1 MSEKVPKVLKDY
13 VFIKD
18 IGEGNFG
25 KVKLSKLISTNE
37 MFAIKILNK
46 EKLKAQTKTSSIN
59 EIEILS
65 KLNHPNII
73 HVEKILEDE
82 INYYIIMEY
91 CSDGELF
98 DYIVKLE
105 KLDEIEAATFFYQLI
120 IGVEY
125 IHKENLAHRDL
136 KPENLLLTKNHLLKI
151 IDFGLCHD
159 YNGTKLLKTKCGSPS
174 YAAPEILK
182 GFPYNGFKS
191 DIWCCGIILYGM
203 LCGYLPFDGDNNQ
216 EIFRQIVQCNP
227 EYPPFLENDSI
238 DLLSKILNDE
248 PDDRIT
254 INQIKEHSF
263 FIKGKYYYF
272 RKYKEN
278 GELRDESEIKSR
290 SNSNTS
296 FQEDI
301 IDSKYNNKKQ
311 YVYSTIKKQKD
322 NAILINNYKTLTK
335 KNNRKY
341 ENNIYKNIFTTIG
354 YKEEINNNKNR
365 RIFLLKNSDE
375 IENIINLKRDK
386 VKKKNANADLN
397 NQINELK
404 RHNEIKEQKET
415 LFLKTF
421 KSKLNEKKLK
431 LTTNN
436 KFFDNKNNDNNINF
450 QSNSSSKKKDLNKKN
465 RIHFDIYSLN
475 STNSSEKRHY
485 NKMNLII
492 NNQKR
497 FINKYDKNS
506 LKEWQGKKDGLD
518 FLQNFLSN
526 KNKNNKNDIT
536 IKSPEKHNNLNF
548 NLVLTKEKKNDK
560 EKILSERKEKNP
572 ENKALSAQKIK
583 KSSSQK
589 KKLIINFA
597 NSPSS
602 SIKNSYLKKNKFNL
616 IFNNKDKNKL
626 KNNEKENNNVNLMD
640 KENFSYPIKKSRKS
654 SNFNSNK
661 NVKLFNLNTKGNSV
675 KKNNKNIFI
684 KTNPN
689 YRNETIKEIILKK
702 NIMKKNNEINQ
713 TEPKSNQFLEKV
725 IKKMYTKG
733 KQIINNNINII
744 TFNNNFGNEN
754 NNQVF
759 RMLDIDQEDKNTNDI
774 IECPYLINKKN
785 MANNENNNKKYHI
798 YLNDDKKLY
807 LLKNPKIFGNSRLNS
822 KEKIKK
828 IFPNLASHNK
838 NM

>member
-125 IHKENLAHRDL
+125 IHKQNLAHRDL

-159 YNGTKLLKTKCGSPS
+159 FDGTKLLKTKCGSPS

-191 DIWCCGIILYGM
+191 DIWCCGIILFGM

-216 EIFRQIVQCNP
+216 EIFRQIVECNP

-263 FIKGKYYYF
+263 FIKGKYYYYM
-272 RKYKEN
+272 KYKEN
-278 GELRDESEIKSR
+278 GELREVSEIRSR

-296 FQEDI
+296 LQEDN

-311 YVYSTIKKQKD
+311 YIYSTIKKQKD
-322 NAILINNYKTLTK
+322 NAILVNNYKTLTK

-354 YKEEINNNKNR
+354 YKEEINNNKKR
-365 RIFLLKNSDE
+365 RIFLLNNLDE
-375 IENIINLKRDK
+375 IDNNIDMRKDRG
-386 VKKKNANADLN
+386 KKNNQNADLN
-397 NQINELK
+397 TEMNELK
-404 RHNEIKEQKET
+404 RHNDIKEQKES

-436 KFFDNKNNDNNINF
+436 KFFDNKNNDNNTNF
-450 QSNSSSKKKDLNKKN
+450 QSNSSSKKKEINNKN

-475 STNSSEKRHY
+475 STKSSERRPY

-492 NNQKR
+492 NNQKKL
-497 FINKYDKNS
+497 INKYDKNS
-506 LKEWQGKKDGLD
+506 LKELKDKNNDLD

-526 KNKNNKNDIT
+526 KNKKNKNDIT

-548 NLVLTKEKKNDK
+548 NLVLTKSKKN
-560 EKILSERKEKNP
+560 ENEKNL
-572 ENKALSAQKIK
+572 EKKALSVQKIK
-583 KSSSQK
+583 KSYSQK

-602 SIKNSYLKKNKFNL
+602 SIKNSILKKDKFNL
-616 IFNNKDKNKL
+616 LFNNKENIKL
-626 KNNEKENNNVNLMD
+626 KNNNEKENNNVNFMD
-640 KENFSYPIKKSRKS
+640 KENFSYSIKKSRKS
-654 SNFNSNK
+654 SNFNNNK
-661 NVKLFNLNTKGNSV
+661 NVKLFNLNTKGNSI

-689 YRNETIKEIILKK
+689 YRNEAMKEIILKN
-702 NIMKKNNEINQ
+702 NIMKKKNDIIQ

-744 TFNNNFGNEN
+744 TFNNNFGNDN

-759 RMLDIDQEDKNTNDI
+759 RMLDIEQEDKNNNDI
-774 IECPYLINKKN
+774 VECPYLINKKN
-785 MANNENNNKKYHI
+785 LSNNENNNKKYHI
-798 YLNDDKKLY
+798 HLNDDKKLY
-807 LLKNPKIFGNSRLNS
+807 LLKNPKIIDNNRLNS
-822 KEKIKK
+822 KEKLKR
-828 IFPNLASHNK
+828 IFPNLISHNK

>member
-125 IHKENLAHRDL
+125 IHKQNLAHRDL

-159 YNGTKLLKTKCGSPS
+159 FDGTKLLKTKCGSPS

-182 GFPYNGFKS
+182 GFSYNGFKS
-191 DIWCCGIILYGM
+191 DIWCCGIILFGM

-216 EIFRQIVQCNP
+216 EIFRQIVECNP

-263 FIKGKYYYF
+263 FIKGKYYYYM
-272 RKYKEN
+272 KYKEN
-278 GELRDESEIKSR
+278 GELREVSEIRSR

-296 FQEDI
+296 LQEDN

-311 YVYSTIKKQKD
+311 YIYSTIKKQKD
-322 NAILINNYKTLTK
+322 NAILVNNYKTLTK

-354 YKEEINNNKNR
+354 YKEEINNNKKR
-365 RIFLLKNSDE
+365 RIFLLNNLDE
-375 IENIINLKRDK
+375 IDNNIDMRKDRG
-386 VKKKNANADLN
+386 KKNNLNADLN
-397 NQINELK
+397 TEMNELK
-404 RHNEIKEQKET
+404 RHNDIKEQKES

-421 KSKLNEKKLK
+421 KCKLNEKKLK

-436 KFFDNKNNDNNINF
+436 KFFDNKNNDNNTNF
-450 QSNSSSKKKDLNKKN
+450 QSNSSSKKKEINNKN

-475 STNSSEKRHY
+475 STKSSERRPY

-492 NNQKR
+492 NNQKKL
-497 FINKYDKNS
+497 INKYDKNS
-506 LKEWQGKKDGLD
+506 LKELKDKNNDLD

-526 KNKNNKNDIT
+526 KNKKNKNDIT

-548 NLVLTKEKKNDK
+548 NLVLTKSKKN
-560 EKILSERKEKNP
+560 ENEKNL
-572 ENKALSAQKIK
+572 EKKALSVQKIK
-583 KSSSQK
+583 KSYSQK

-602 SIKNSYLKKNKFNL
+602 SIKNSILKKDKFNL
-616 IFNNKDKNKL
+616 LFNNKENIKL
-626 KNNEKENNNVNLMD
+626 KNNNEKENNNVNFMD
-640 KENFSYPIKKSRKS
+640 KENFSYSIKKSRKS
-654 SNFNSNK
+654 SNFNNNK
-661 NVKLFNLNTKGNSV
+661 NVKLFNLNTKGNSI

-689 YRNETIKEIILKK
+689 YRNEAMKEIILKN
-702 NIMKKNNEINQ
+702 NIMKKKNDIIQ

-744 TFNNNFGNEN
+744 TFNNNFGNDN

-759 RMLDIDQEDKNTNDI
+759 RMLDIEQEDKNNNDI
-774 IECPYLINKKN
+774 VECPYLINKKN
-785 MANNENNNKKYHI
+785 LSNNENNNKKYHI
-798 YLNDDKKLY
+798 HLNDDKKLY
-807 LLKNPKIFGNSRLNS
+807 LLKNPKIIDNNRLNS
-822 KEKIKK
+822 KEKLKR
-828 IFPNLASHNK
+828 IFPNLISHNK